1 MDEDLKDLVMRTMKE
16 GRQYDSDLV
25 DAIEK
30 LVPSSKPVDLTD
42 RVELSMVALR
52 LAMALAVTKGLFN
65 QIVDNCINSIG
76 SPTAFHPSPSATLS
90 LLFESWYAGLG
101 RSNDG
106 LGIGHTIGT
115 EINS

>member
-65 QIVDNCINSIG
+65 QIVDNCNSLITDAPDV
-76 SPTAFHPSPSATLS
+76 SPLMRSYYEQFSTL
-90 LLFESWYAGLG
+90 
-101 RSNDG
+101 
-106 LGIGHTIGT
+106 GT
-115 EINS
+115 VDTTLQMEEFTN